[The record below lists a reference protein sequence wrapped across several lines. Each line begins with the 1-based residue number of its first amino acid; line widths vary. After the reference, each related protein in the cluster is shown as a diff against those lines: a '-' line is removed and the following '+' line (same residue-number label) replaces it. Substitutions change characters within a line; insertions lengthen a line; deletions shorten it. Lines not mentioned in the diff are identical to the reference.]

1 MLFVNPFSMEL
12 SLLVA
17 QVLGIVLFVLGFG
30 LICNAERYKKMYQE
44 VINNDGF
51 VFFSAVFALIVGT
64 VFVLTH
70 NIWEMH
76 WSVIITIFGWIAL
89 VKGFILAI
97 FPKQV
102 VKMVAGILDSAR
114 MFIVAGIG
122 YMIFGGVL
130 IYFGFFV

>member
-1 MLFVNPFSMEL
+1 MEL
-12 SLLVA
+12 SLLLA

-44 VINNDGF
+44 VIKSDGF
-51 VFFSAVFALIVGT
+51 MFFSAVFALIVGT
-64 VFVLTH
+64 AFVLTH

-89 VKGFILAI
+89 IKGFVLVI

-102 VKMVAGILDSAR
+102 AKMVAGILNSAS
-114 MFIVAGIG
+114 MFIVAGVG